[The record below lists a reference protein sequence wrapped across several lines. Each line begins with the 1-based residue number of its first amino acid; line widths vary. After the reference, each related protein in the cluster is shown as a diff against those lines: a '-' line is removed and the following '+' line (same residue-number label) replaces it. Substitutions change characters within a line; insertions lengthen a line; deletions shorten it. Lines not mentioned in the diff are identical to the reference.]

1 MQVSLEK
8 VNSVERR
15 LTIVVPAEQVEAAYT
30 KQISAFA
37 QKANIKGF
45 RPGKAPMK
53 VIQERFGGDARK
65 EALGEV
71 IQHALYQAIMEQK
84 LNPISTPQV
93 EPKLMQPNQPLEF
106 IASFEVLPE
115 IENIAFAMDSL
126 EKLNVDITDEDVNR
140 VIDQLSKQYTKW
152 NTVERAAT
160 ASDRVIINYYT
171 TFEGKSDKD
180 HETKDFP
187 LDLSGSVMLP
197 GFEAGL
203 VGAKA
208 GDDRTLALS
217 FPADFPHAERA
228 GKPIEFTVHV
238 KSVQEAE
245 RPAHD
250 EAFAKRLGIA
260 SGSMD
265 DLRKQISQSL
275 TLERDR
281 LVKEKLKEQIFK
293 TLIDQ
298 NPMDVPKALVQREAQ
313 NIHDEMHPHH
323 HDHHSHSDEE
333 MAGYDAVAKKRVALG
348 LLIGEFAKKEGLKA
362 DDARVD
368 ARIQEIASVYENPKE
383 VVDWLS
389 SKQQRGGVEAQV
401 LEDLVLDKLMSKT
414 VVKEK
419 AMTYADL
426 KGIRI

>member
-8 VNSVERR
+8 VSSVERR

-115 IENIAFAMDSL
+115 IEQIAFSMDSI
-126 EKLNVDITDEDVNR
+126 EKLNVEITEADVDR

-152 NTVERAAT
+152 NKVDRAAT
-160 ASDRVIINYYT
+160 ATDRVLINYYT
-171 TFEGKSDKD
+171 TFEGKSDQD
-180 HETKDFP
+180 REIKDFP
-187 LDLSGSVMLP
+187 LDLSGQVMLP
-197 GFEAGL
+197 GFEVGL
-203 VGAKA
+203 VGTKA
-208 GDDRTLALS
+208 GETRTLALS
-217 FPADFPHAERA
+217 FPADFPNAERA

-238 KSVQEAE
+238 NAVQAPES
-245 RPAHD
+245 PAHD

-260 SGSMD
+260 SGLMD
-265 DLRKQISQSL
+265 DLRKQIRQSL

-293 TLIDQ
+293 ALIDQ
-298 NPMDVPKALVQREAQ
+298 NAMDVPKALVEREAK

-323 HDHHSHSDEE
+323 HDHHSHSAEE
-333 MAGYDAVAKKRVALG
+333 MAGYESVAKKRVALG
-348 LLIGEFAKKEGLKA
+348 LLIGEFAKKEGIKA
-362 DDARVD
+362 DEAKVD

-401 LEDLVLDKLMSKT
+401 LEDQVLDKLMSKT
-414 VVKEK
+414 MIKEK
-419 AMTYADL
+419 AMTYAEL

>member
-1 MQVSLEK
+1 MQVSVEK

-15 LTIVVPAEQVEAAYT
+15 LTIVVPAEQVEAAYS
-30 KQISAFA
+30 KQMSKIA

-53 VIQERFGGDARK
+53 VIEERFGNDARK
-65 EALGEV
+65 EAFGEV
-71 IQHALYQAIMEQK
+71 IQHALYQAIFEHK

-93 EPKLMQPNQPLEF
+93 EPKLMQPNQALEF
-106 IASFEVLPE
+106 MASFEVLPE
-115 IENIAFAMDSL
+115 IENVAFAMDSI
-126 EKLNVDITDEDVNR
+126 EKLNVEITEDDINR

-152 NTVERAAT
+152 NKVDRAAT
-160 ASDRVIINYYT
+160 AEDRVVINYYT

-180 HETKDFP
+180 NEVKHFP
-187 LDLSGSVMLP
+187 VDLSGQVMLP

-208 GDDRTLALS
+208 GEDRTLTLN
-217 FPADFPHAERA
+217 FPADFPNAERA
-228 GKPIEFTVHV
+228 GKPIEFTVHINAV
-238 KSVQEAE
+238 EAAE

-260 SGSMD
+260 SGKME

-293 TLIDQ
+293 AIIDQ
-298 NPMDVPKALVQREAQ
+298 NPMDVPKALVEREAK

-323 HDHHSHSDEE
+323 HDHHSHSEEE
-333 MAGYDAVAKKRVALG
+333 MAGYEAVAKKRVALG
-348 LLIGEFAKKEGLKA
+348 LLIGEFAKKENITA
-362 DDARVD
+362 DEAKVQ

-383 VVDWLS
+383 VIDWLS

-401 LEDLVLDKLMSKT
+401 LEDQVLDKLMSKT
-414 VVKEK
+414 MVKEK